1 MERDATSRSPM
12 LTATEARKASVHGR
26 FLKPSTKRSEVVK
39 PTSKTPP
46 TISQSQGMTLL
57 SLDERRAL
65 VTLACHGEAAN
76 HRQHDRAAALP
87 RVYGRDDPD
96 LPAGIA
102 FL

>member
-1 MERDATSRSPM
+1 MGIEREATSSSPM

-26 FLKPSTKRSEVVK
+26 FLKPSTNRSEVVK

-46 TISQSQGMTLL
+46 TINQSQGMTFL

-76 HRQHDRAAALP
+76 HLQHYLAAAIP
-87 RVYGRDDPD
+87 RVHGDPHRRR
-96 LPAGIA
+96 ARQR
-102 FL
+102 